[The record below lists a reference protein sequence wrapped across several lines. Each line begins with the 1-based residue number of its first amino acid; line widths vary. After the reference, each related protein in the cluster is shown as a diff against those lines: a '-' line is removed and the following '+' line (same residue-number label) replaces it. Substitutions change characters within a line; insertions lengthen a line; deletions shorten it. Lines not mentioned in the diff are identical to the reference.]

1 MYYTQ
6 ISGFV
11 KFWKNSPRLPT
22 PAKAGKMEEEKPL
35 AGIKIRNIPKF
46 VKKM

>member
-35 AGIKIRNIPKF
+35 AGIKN
-46 VKKM
+46 KKHS